1 MMQGLFAVLPSKFHI
16 YCVLNIMNIHYI
28 SLNSQGKVL
37 CLNTNYIL
45 WDRGI
50 FLLEGREMEKL
61 LFNLHFLDQDISV
74 NNELRCTKS

>member
-1 MMQGLFAVLPSKFHI
+1 MQGLFAVLPPKSDI
-16 YCVLNIMNIHYI
+16 YCVLNIMNIHNI

-45 WDRGI
+45 GDRGI